1 VRSEAGR
8 PHARHLWGLLYRMTG
23 VAADADELLQETYLR
38 ALEHPPVG
46 EARPYLTR
54 VALNLARDRLR
65 RRRREGYV
73 GPWLPSPLPTETEV
87 PPGVE
92 AQLGHGAS
100 TEARYELLESV
111 SWAFLLALEAL
122 LPVQRAVLLLR
133 DVFDQDVPEVARAL
147 GLSEG
152 NVRVIHHRARARM
165 AAYDA
170 SRRQLTPDVQR
181 AARTA
186 LEGFMSALA
195 SGDAE
200 AARALLA
207 EDVVVLQD
215 GAGVLNAA
223 RVPLVG
229 PERALLFYQRI
240 AALRGMPSSV
250 TWRMVNGL
258 PAVVACWPE
267 GDGPVSYP
275 TRVVSVAELDAQGR
289 IHRLWSQL
297 APRKLSGSA
306 DVFGAPDTGPLTKSL

>member
-1 VRSEAGR
+1 MTSEDPR

-38 ALEHPPVG
+38 ALESPPRG
-46 EARPYLTR
+46 EVRPYLTR

-73 GPWLPSPLPTETEV
+73 GPWLPSPLPTEQEV

-92 AQLGHGAS
+92 AQLPGGAS

-133 DVFDQDVPEVARAL
+133 DVFDQDVPEVAHAL

-170 SRRQLTPDVQR
+170 SRRPPGPSVQQ

-186 LEGFMSALA
+186 LEGFLAALA
-195 SGDAE
+195 TGDAE

-207 EDVVVLQD
+207 EDVVVMQD
-215 GAGVLNAA
+215 GGGVVNAA

-229 PERALLFYQRI
+229 PDRALLFHQRI
-240 AALRGMPSSV
+240 TQLHGMPESLH
-250 TWRMVNGL
+250 WRTVNGL
-258 PAVVACWPE
+258 PAVVARWSEPQ
-267 GDGPVSYP
+267 GPVRYP
-275 TRVVSVAELDAQGR
+275 TRAIVVAEVDAQGR
-289 IHRLWSQL
+289 IRRLWSQL
-297 APRKLSGSA
+297 APRKLAGSA
-306 DVFGAPDTGPLTKSL
+306 DVFAD